1 MVNIKK
7 NHYGTIT
14 TNIVIILAALCVAL
28 GGYTYYSNQLPVQ
41 KEKNKP
47 IAIDTHKK
55 NASIIVQEVKRSD
68 RRIVETKEETNNKPS
83 IVKTVQIKKTP
94 VLPEL
99 DNSDPLLIQNSQ
111 SLFKNIE
118 QEKLLIKTDIVRNF
132 VVFVDNFSQG
142 VLLTQ
147 FSNFKAPK
155 QRFLVEKQNHN
166 LYLNP
171 KSYQRYN
178 IYADII
184 ANIDTTLIMQEY
196 KKLQPLFDK
205 AYSDISYNQQSF
217 NTILSLAIENV
228 LQTPIIED
236 SIELVSPSVMY
247 RFADDDLETLPATQK
262 LLIRMGP
269 KNTIKIKNKL
279 RDIQKILDKS

>member
-55 NASIIVQEVKRSD
+55 NASIIVQEVKRST
-68 RRIVETKEETNNKPS
+68 RRIVTNNKPS